1 MSLVTLCHPNVKD
14 RPRIL
19 FFVKIPFLIFFLL
32 LWTSLLPGGAFAQS
46 ATAKGPSIT
55 VTQWQRQEDYI
66 EPHLPGRQLTEMKK
80 TVSTLASWL
89 QQGASESP
97 ECTPA
102 WCGAYYSN
110 KGNAVPLFK
119 YELRTGFFTGEMG
132 QLSAEPGREGRFAIT
147 VNDLSALGQTFSLN
161 GTDYVAVRPMR
172 ACYQGIQYSEW
183 TNTQEDTSQGSRQTR
198 VWLITYADS
207 LPFVYM
213 NRKEYLELAQKE
225 IAANKAALKADLQ
238 LRIPVKSAAEE
249 EADKARELQS
259 MAQTYSG
266 STLANMQ
273 RRFLA
278 SYKPD
283 SIYFKEVFSS
293 QSAPFDADSLLMDSL
308 LTKSSADYLAKP
320 AFVSGMATSF
330 RDFGD
335 GLADSRLLLK
345 WNFNYFSRNV
355 SLAKPQFLVASWQYD
370 SVDGVAANLDR
381 ELQAKLNFCDLAAL
395 LEK

>member
-1 MSLVTLCHPNVKD
+1 MSFATPCYPNVKN
-14 RPRIL
+14 RPRNL
-19 FFVKIPFLIFFLL
+19 FSIKSSFWIVLLFLL
-32 LWTSLLPGGAFAQS
+32 TSLLPGSAFAQS
-46 ATAKGPSIT
+46 ANAKGASIT

-89 QQGASESP
+89 QQGAPDPSG
-97 ECTPA
+97 CTPA

-110 KGNAVPLFK
+110 KGSVLPLFK
-119 YELRTGFFTGEMG
+119 YELRTGYFTGGMG
-132 QLSAEPGREGRFAIT
+132 QLGSDAGREGRFSIT
-147 VNDLSALGQTFSLN
+147 ANDLSALGQTFSLN
-161 GTDYVAVRPMR
+161 GTDYVSVRPMR
-172 ACYQGIQYSEW
+172 ACYQGILYNEW
-183 TNTQEDTSQGSRQTR
+183 ASLQEDSSLGARQTR

-225 IAANKAALKADLQ
+225 VAANKAALKADLQ
-238 LRIPVKSAAEE
+238 MRIPVKSGPEE

-278 SYKPD
+278 NYKPD
-283 SIYFKEVFSS
+283 SVYFKEVFSK

-308 LTKSSADYLAKP
+308 LTKTSADYLTKP
-320 AFVSGMATSF
+320 AYVSGPATSF

-335 GLADSRLLLK
+335 SLPDSRMLLK
-345 WNFNYFSRNV
+345 WNLNYFSKSV
-355 SLAKPQFLVASWQYD
+355 SLAKAQFLVASWQYD
-370 SVDGVAANLDR
+370 TTDAVAANLDR
-381 ELQAKLNFCDLAAL
+381 ELQSKLSFCDLAGL